1 MIRKSLIVIVSFC
14 FVYGMMLTA
23 NAQQSLLRGSNSQST
38 SDIQQLHQQIAALRQ
53 QEEPLKQQIRAI
65 EEKIRPLRQ
74 QIIKLGG
81 GHRQALHQNKPSSS
95 YSAN

>member
-1 MIRKSLIVIVSFC
+1 MIQKLLIVIISFFLVS
-14 FVYGMMLTA
+14 GMTLTA
-23 NAQQSLLRGSNSQST
+23 NAQQTPVSGSSQPRG
-38 SDIQQLHQQIAALRQ
+38 DIQQLRQQIAALRQ